1 MEEGRSPINTHRR
14 PLHVVMVIQ
23 RFRPYF
29 SGQGVQVEELSK
41 ALVRRG
47 AEVEVVSAVRCGD
60 AVLEERT
67 DGVTIRRLR
76 CDLPGRGASRL
87 RRRLWS
93 PTFAL
98 RSFFHLLR
106 NRRRIDLVHVHGA
119 IDALYSAWVFGRL
132 FHVPVLFELTLM
144 GADDPETVRNSKNWF
159 ANLRYA
165 LYRRLP
171 GYVAI
176 SAALAEAYRK
186 AGLPSEKLRTIPQGV
201 DVERYRPVE
210 DRASLRRELG
220 ASERDPL
227 LVFLGSLVERKGID
241 VLLNAWEQIHRS
253 SPSACLWLVGLDR
266 FADDPAAKRFLEECL
281 ARLSPSALSR
291 VRRLGVRDDA
301 QRFLQVADVFL
312 FPSRR
317 EGFGTAIIEAMA
329 CGVPCIV
336 GELPG
341 ITDFIFAA
349 PARSGAPAQVSCPDG
364 IVVAQEDPAALADA
378 ALKLLSAPG
387 KAVAIGAS
395 GRERVLQQ
403 FDIERVTERYLSW
416 YAELLAP
423 RQPGR

>member
-1 MEEGRSPINTHRR
+1 
-14 PLHVVMVIQ
+14 MVIQ

-41 ALVRRG
+41 ALARRG
-47 AEVEVVSAVRCGD
+47 AEVKVVAAVRSGE
-60 AVLEERT
+60 AALEERS
-67 DGVTIRRLR
+67 DGVTIRRLQ
-76 CDLPGRGASRL
+76 CDLPGRGDSRL

-98 RSFFHLLR
+98 RTFFHLLR

-119 IDALYSAWVFGRL
+119 NDALYSAWVFGQL

-144 GADDPETVRNSKNWF
+144 GADDPETVRNSRNWF
-159 ANLRYA
+159 SNIRYA
-165 LYRRLP
+165 LYRRFP

-176 SAALAEAYRK
+176 SPALAEACRK
-186 AGLPSEKLRTIPQGV
+186 AGLPSDKLRTIPQGV
-201 DVERYRPVE
+201 DVEKYRPAE
-210 DRASLRRELG
+210 DRASLRRDLG
-220 ASERDPL
+220 SSERDPL

-241 VLLNAWEQIHRS
+241 VLLAAWEQIHRV
-253 SPSACLWLVGLDR
+253 SPAAELCLVGLDH
-266 FADDPAAKRFLEECL
+266 FLYDPGAERFLEGCL
-281 ARLSPSALSR
+281 ARLSASARSR

-301 QRFLQVADVFL
+301 DRFLQVADVFL

-349 PARSGAPAQVSCPDG
+349 PARSGLAAQVARPDG
-364 IVVAQEDPAALADA
+364 IVVPQEDPAALADA
-378 ALKLLSAPG
+378 ALELLSAPD
-387 KAVAIGAS
+387 KAFAIGQS
-395 GRERVLQQ
+395 GRERVLQH
-403 FDIERVTERYLSW
+403 FDIERVADHYLSW
-416 YAELLAP
+416 YAELIAP
-423 RQPGR
+423 RRVGSMTSFRPGIEHDPP